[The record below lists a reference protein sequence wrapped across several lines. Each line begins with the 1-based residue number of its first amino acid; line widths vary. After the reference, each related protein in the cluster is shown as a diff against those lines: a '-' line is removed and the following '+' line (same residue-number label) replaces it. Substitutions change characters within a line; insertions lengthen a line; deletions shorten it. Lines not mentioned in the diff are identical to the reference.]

1 MVHHEIHV
9 FILSLFK
16 LCKTT
21 WQRSCSIPRTEKQ
34 ILGRNSIPSSCHPT
48 WPLPHDNTS
57 LCTWPSIYTEKDVF
71 TVLQITLWPRCTKA
85 SRTKTEI
92 IHGHSIG
99 SMWYP
104 CISLGLSAPLR
115 ITHARYQPRNKHI
128 ISADRHVPQ
137 ARSERVGRDANW
149 R

>member
-1 MVHHEIHV
+1 MVDHEIHV
-9 FILSLFK
+9 FILCLFK
-16 LCKTT
+16 MCKTT
-21 WQRSCSIPRTEKQ
+21 WQRSCSIARTEKQ
-34 ILGRNSIPSSCHPT
+34 VLGRINNPSFCHAT
-48 WPLPHDNTS
+48 SPLPHDNAWS
-57 LCTWPSIYTEKDVF
+57 CIYTEKDVF
-71 TVLQITLWPRCTKA
+71 TVLQIILWPRCTKA

-92 IHGHSIG
+92 IHGHSID
-99 SMWYP
+99 STWYS

-115 ITHARYQPRNKHI
+115 VTHARYQPRTKHI